1 MEFLNIS
8 AVILTMSAA
17 FSYINQKY
25 LKLPVTIGLVIIT
38 IIFSLLCMVFEKT
51 GLNTGLGELV
61 SNIDFNETLL
71 VGMLSFLLFA
81 GALHVNLE
89 DLAHRWI
96 EITIFATIGVVA
108 STFIT
113 GTLLYYTLGL
123 FNVDPGYIYC
133 LIFGALISP
142 TDPVAVLGIL
152 KKAGAK
158 KEIETV
164 IAGESLF
171 NDGIGV
177 VVFMI
182 LVSFL
187 NPGSENVFKEG
198 FVLFSTEAFGG
209 VILGLLTGFLAYY
222 MLFRIDDYK
231 VEVLITLALVT
242 GGYSLALK
250 LHTSGPIA
258 IVTAGLLIGNHGRMF
273 AMSEKTRKSL
283 DDFWKLVDEILNAA
297 LFVLIGL
304 EVIVISIN
312 PKFMAMGFICVPLVL
327 IVRFICIGTPVVFLR
342 RIRNLGKGMTR
353 IMTWGGLRGGI
364 SVALALS
371 LPQGEQ
377 RELLLSMTYVVVVF
391 SLVFQGLSIK
401 ALIKKI
407 ETRK

>member
-1 MEFLNIS
+1 MEILNIS
-8 AVILTMSAA
+8 AVILTMSAV

-38 IIFSLLCMVFEKT
+38 IFFSLVCMLFAKA
-51 GLNTGLGELV
+51 GLNFGLGELV

-81 GALHVNLE
+81 GALHVNFE
-89 DLAHRWI
+89 DLVHRWI
-96 EITIFATIGVVA
+96 EISIFATLGVVA

-113 GTLLYYTLGL
+113 GSLLYYILG
-123 FNVDPGYIYC
+123 FFDIEPGYIYC

-158 KEIETV
+158 KEVETV

-187 NPGSENVFKEG
+187 NSGSESVLKEG
-198 FVLFSTEAFGG
+198 LVLFSTEALGG
-209 VILGLLTGFLAYY
+209 VILGIVTGLLAYY

-242 GGYSLALK
+242 GTYSLALK

-273 AMSEKTRKSL
+273 AMSDKTRKSL
-283 DDFWKLVDEILNAA
+283 DDFWKLVDEILNAS

-304 EVIVISIN
+304 EVIVISTN
-312 PKFMAMGFICVPLVL
+312 PKFVAMGFICIPLVL
-327 IVRFICIGTPVVFLR
+327 FVRFICIGTPVVLLR
-342 RIRNLGKGMTR
+342 KIRNLSRGMIR

-371 LPQGEQ
+371 LPPGEQ
-377 RELLLSMTYVVVVF
+377 RELILSMTYVVVVF

-401 ALIKKI
+401 KLVKKL
-407 ETRK
+407 ENK

>member
-8 AVILTMSAA
+8 AVVLTMSAL

-38 IIFSLLCMVFEKT
+38 ILFSLVCMLIAKT
-51 GLNTGLGELV
+51 GLNLGLGELV

-81 GALHVNLE
+81 GALHVNLD
-89 DLAHRWI
+89 DLAQRWI
-96 EITIFATIGVVA
+96 EITIFATLGVIA

-113 GTLLYYTLGL
+113 GSLLYYTLG
-123 FNVDPGYIYC
+123 FFDIKPGYIYC

-152 KKAGAK
+152 KKAGVK
-158 KEIETV
+158 KEVETV

-187 NPGSENVFKEG
+187 DAGSQSVLKEG
-198 FVLFSTEAFGG
+198 FILFSTEALGG
-209 VILGLLTGFLAYY
+209 VILGLGAGLIAYY
-222 MLFRIDDYK
+222 MLYRIDDYK

-242 GGYSLALK
+242 GAYSLALK

-258 IVTAGLLIGNHGRMF
+258 IVAAGLLIGNHGRMF
-273 AMSEKTRKSL
+273 AMSEKTRISL

-304 EVIVISIN
+304 EVIVISTN
-312 PKFMAMGFICVPLVL
+312 PKYMAMGFICVPLVL
-327 IVRFICIGTPVVFLR
+327 FVRFICIGTPVFFLR
-342 RIRNLGKGMTR
+342 NIRNLSKGMVR

-371 LPQGEQ
+371 LPLGEE
-377 RELLLSMTYVVVVF
+377 RELILSMTYVVVVF

-401 ALIKKI
+401 SLVKKLQNN
-407 ETRK
+407 

>member
-38 IIFSLLCMVFEKT
+38 IVFSLFCMIFEKT

-61 SNIDFNETLL
+61 ANIDFNETLL

-89 DLAHRWI
+89 DLAHRWV

-113 GTLLYYTLGL
+113 GTLLYYALGL
-123 FNVDPGYIYC
+123 FHVDPGYIYC

-198 FVLFSTEAFGG
+198 LVLFSTEAFGG

-242 GGYSLALK
+242 GGYALALK

-312 PKFMAMGFICVPLVL
+312 PKFMGMGFICVPLVL
-327 IVRFICIGTPVVFLR
+327 IVRFICIGTPVSLLR
-342 RIRNLGKGMTR
+342 KVRNLSKGMTR

-371 LPQGEQ
+371 LPAGEQ
-377 RELLLSMTYVVVVF
+377 RELILSMTYVVVVF

-401 ALIKKI
+401 ALVRKI
-407 ETRK
+407 ENR